1 MSKNMA
7 SKTILIGYFGSTTEW
22 KLKEDVCGKDD
33 KLWLDQV
40 GMNLQKIHSSSVVLF
55 T

>member
-1 MSKNMA
+1 MA
-7 SKTILIGYFGSTTEW
+7 SKTILIGYLVSTTEW
-22 KLKEDVCGKDD
+22 KLKEDTCGKDD

-40 GMNLQKIHSSSVVLF
+40 RMNLQKTYSSSVVLF